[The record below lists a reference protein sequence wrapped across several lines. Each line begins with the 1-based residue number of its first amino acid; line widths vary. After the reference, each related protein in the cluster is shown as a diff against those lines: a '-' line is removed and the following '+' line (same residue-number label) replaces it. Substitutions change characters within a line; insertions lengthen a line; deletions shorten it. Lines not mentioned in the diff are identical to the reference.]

1 MSGCGQRRSW
11 LRRRRAAGEA
21 FAAGWKEQVAGGGRC
36 LWRLRVV
43 AAGVPVAVS
52 GDCSPCREV
61 EASPEMRLPAHST
74 EARKGCRGQV
84 GNAEDG
90 RGVCLPLPAGKKAKR
105 PLGVASRSVVWIVG
119 RIFLPGCMGPPSRRG
134 DGFEYLPGPGSFAA
148 GRPLLPVCRL
158 GPPRPLSLPP
168 RRTAPRGRTCRAGR
182 RGG

>member
-1 MSGCGQRRSW
+1 MWAVAVLVVTKACGRGGFCGRMERASGR
-11 LRRRRAAGEA
+11 
-21 FAAGWKEQVAGGGRC
+21 GGGRC

-61 EASPEMRLPAHST
+61 EASPEMRLPAHFT
-74 EARKGCRGQV
+74 EARKGSLGQV

-105 PLGVASRSVVWIVG
+105 PRGSLHVLLCGLLVGFSCRGVWNLLRGGAMALSICPAPAPSRS
-119 RIFLPGCMGPPSRRG
+119 
-134 DGFEYLPGPGSFAA
+134 

-158 GPPRPLSLPP
+158 GLPPPLSLPP